1 MKRKVIRNPYRAI
14 YRTAL
19 ISAAALGVSV
29 AALMGSLAANKD
41 DLIPVARE
49 PLETVEEPA
58 AEPVELE
65 PMPEPLESLGTFMVQ
80 SYCPCPECCGEWSAE
95 HPSRVGTGYVQRTIS
110 GTIPEA
116 GRTVGVDP
124 DVIPLGTHIL
134 ILDPNTRADKKRSI
148 TVTIELLPD
157 SERQNLRIST
167 TVKSKL
173 EPTNP
178 ISTALYITGNEN
190 GEPTIVEMVPQIPGQ
205 IAMDGSEQSEPIL
218 LKILKNA

>member
-1 MKRKVIRNPYRAI
+1 MDRKSILDMAMGAFKERADYEMSKVIDN
-14 YRTAL
+14 
-19 ISAAALGVSV
+19 
-29 AALMGSLAANKD
+29 
-41 DLIPVARE
+41 
-49 PLETVEEPA
+49 
-58 AEPVELE
+58 
-65 PMPEPLESLGTFMVQ
+65 
-80 SYCPCPECCGEWSAE
+80 
-95 HPSRVGTGYVQRTIS
+95 
-110 GTIPEA
+110 
-116 GRTVGVDP
+116 
-124 DVIPLGTHIL
+124 

-205 IAMDGSEQSEPIL
+205 IAMDGSEQAEPIL
-218 LKILKNA
+218 LKLIKNA

>member
-1 MKRKVIRNPYRAI
+1 MDRKSILDMAMGAFKERADYEMSKVIDN
-14 YRTAL
+14 
-19 ISAAALGVSV
+19 
-29 AALMGSLAANKD
+29 
-41 DLIPVARE
+41 
-49 PLETVEEPA
+49 
-58 AEPVELE
+58 
-65 PMPEPLESLGTFMVQ
+65 
-80 SYCPCPECCGEWSAE
+80 
-95 HPSRVGTGYVQRTIS
+95 
-110 GTIPEA
+110 
-116 GRTVGVDP
+116 
-124 DVIPLGTHIL
+124 